1 MADVIW
7 KARLETLLVREL
19 ALEYAHVN
27 RTYFRGALVSP
38 QIALVPSRAHLGR
51 WFHETRT
58 LEISRPFVLEQSWGA
73 VVEVLKHEIAHQYV
87 HEILGETAESAH
99 GPAFRAT
106 CARLGIDAAAT
117 GVPEAGASPAKERLV
132 EKIARLL
139 ALAESPNR
147 HEAEA
152 AAAQAQR
159 LMLKHNLDVQRD
171 RRGYAFRHVGRP
183 TGRVIES
190 ERLLAMILGKH
201 FFVEVIWVPVYR
213 PLEGKRGSVL
223 EVCGTQ
229 ANLEIAEYVHQ
240 FLTHTAE
247 RLWSDHKRA
256 KTIRGNRDRRTYLAG
271 VMAGFAEKLA
281 RQAKRHEEEGL
292 VWVKD
297 ADLEHFLRAR
307 HPHIRNVRSVGTRR
321 NEAFTHGRTAGH
333 GIVIHRGV
341 TGGAEPQPEKI
352 QGRLLPPRQA

>member
-1 MADVIW
+1 MADAVL
-7 KARLETLLVREL
+7 KAKLETLLVREL
-19 ALEYAHVN
+19 ALEYMHVN
-27 RTYFRGALVSP
+27 RTYFKAALVNP

-51 WFHETRT
+51 WLHDTRT
-58 LEISRPFVLEQSWGA
+58 LEISRPLVLEQPWGA
-73 VVEVLKHEIAHQYV
+73 VIEVLKHEIAHQYV
-87 HEILGETAESAH
+87 HEILGETSETPH

-106 CARLGIDAAAT
+106 CARLGIDAAAS
-117 GVPEAGASPAKERLV
+117 GVPRANAEHSRLV
-132 EKIARLL
+132 EKVARLL
-139 ALAESPNR
+139 ALAESSNR

-159 LMLKHNLDVQRD
+159 LMLKHNLDVQKD
-171 RRGYAFRHVGRP
+171 ARGYAFRHVGRP

-223 EVCGTQ
+223 EVCGTS

-247 RLWSDHKRA
+247 RLWADHKRA
-256 KTIRGNRDRRTYLAG
+256 RGIPGDRDRRTYLAG
-271 VMAGFAEKLA
+271 VMAGFAEKLG
-281 RQAKRHEEEGL
+281 RQAKQHAEEGL

-297 ADLEHFLRAR
+297 ADLAHFLRAR
-307 HPHIRNVRSVGTRR
+307 HPHIRHVRSAGQRR
-321 NEAFTHGRTAGH
+321 NEAFTHGKRAGH

-341 TGGAEPQPEKI
+341 TAGSESRGH
-352 QGRLLPPRQA
+352 LLPPRQP